1 VRWLAIA
8 HAVALGAL
16 GIACAVAWRLDD
28 GAFLAG
34 VLGATDVAT
43 RKGALTGAAPAMPP
57 WAAFRPLVGAA
68 ALALLAGAG
77 VLGVAAAARARRLA
91 AGATVLTT
99 LALLPSVAGALGL
112 VSVHRGV
119 KVMAEAIG
127 RRAGPRDVVVHE
139 GPIENAGAL
148 EWYSGR
154 RPVIVDGRR
163 SVLGF
168 AADRPEARAAFWD
181 DATLARAWSSPGRVW
196 LLTGRPPER
205 SVIARLGHA
214 RLVGSGGGRRLYVNQ

>member
-1 VRWLAIA
+1 
-8 HAVALGAL
+8 
-16 GIACAVAWRLDD
+16 
-28 GAFLAG
+28 
-34 VLGATDVAT
+34 
-43 RKGALTGAAPAMPP
+43 M
-57 WAAFRPLVGAA
+57 RPSNLV
-68 ALALLAGAG
+68 LALLAGAG
-77 VLGVAAAARARRLA
+77 VLGMAAAARARRLA
-91 AGATVLTT
+91 AGATVLTA

-119 KVMAEAIG
+119 KVIAEAIG
-127 RRAGPRDVVVHE
+127 RRAGPRDVVAHE

-154 RPVIVDGRR
+154 RPVIVEGRH

-168 AADRPEARAAFWD
+168 VADRPEARAAFWD
-181 DATLARAWSSPGRVW
+181 EETLARAWSSPGRVW

-205 SVIARLGHA
+205 SVIGRLGHA